1 MAAPNIRNPSIL
13 IGKTAVYKNVPTGLT
28 AVLVNGAASGEVYK
42 INSIFAAN
50 TNGASFTTISISLY
64 GTGPSGTND
73 HYLASTINVP
83 PDATQI
89 ISTKETYFYL
99 EEGWSIRAFAG
110 NANYIDVIVSY
121 EKISNTP

>member
-1 MAAPNIRNPSIL
+1 MAAPNIRNPSSL

-28 AVLVNGAASGEVYK
+28 AVLANGAASGEVYK

-64 GTGPSGTND
+64 NGSTD

-121 EKISNTP
+121 EEISNT

>member
-13 IGKTAVYKNVPTGLT
+13 IGKTAVYKNVPTSPVGILT
-28 AVLVNGAASGEVYK
+28 TASGNVFK
-42 INSIFAAN
+42 INSVFAAN

-64 GTGPSGTND
+64 NGSTD

-121 EKISNTP
+121 EQISNT